1 MERKEYSVINNFFY
15 SIKKANMIDRV
26 FVILLVMQGFCWGEI
41 PIIVSYISKK
51 ILDLLSRQK
60 DWYDIIIVVSFGII
74 IMLALDLIQKKIEYS
89 TFLRKMNIKFF
100 LVRKRVEHNISTNYV
115 NLENKDYLDMMD
127 RARVASEEE
136 KDGFSA
142 VYNNIICLSRNILT
156 ISITISTVALIN
168 PIILILLFMF
178 SVCEYFVLEHTKKEN
193 KRKYTDAMTPMWR
206 KLGYLDGITNDFEYA
221 KDIRINSA
229 QSFLKEKSEEV
240 NKKAHII
247 TKNMYKRWI
256 RSETLMALFSMMQ
269 NVCIYAWV
277 IWAVI
282 YNNLSVGS
290 VVFYI
295 GITTLLNE
303 NIIQLFDVVADLQ
316 RVSIEINDYRYIEEI
331 DEMLVSE
338 NISNTKIDINNIELE
353 FKNVSFR
360 YPGQK
365 ENSISNLNLKI
376 NSGTKLAIVGG
387 NGAGKT
393 TLIKLLTRLYEP
405 SEGEILINGK
415 NIKSYPRD
423 LYFKMFSVIFQDKD
437 IFALSLQE
445 NVTLSDMTKSN
456 NRKVKKSLNDVGLAY
471 NSKIFQ
477 NSLDTQILKIFNKE
491 GIDLSGGQRQKIL
504 MARALYKEAPI
515 IILDEPT
522 AALDAI
528 SEDKLYKSFARVSNG
543 KMTLFIS
550 HRLASTRFC
559 DEIIFMDKGRIVEK
573 GTHNELIKRESR
585 YKEMFETQAQYYI
598 E

>member
-1 MERKEYSVINNFFY
+1 MDEDNCY
-15 SIKKANMIDRV
+15 
-26 FVILLVMQGFCWGEI
+26 
-41 PIIVSYISKK
+41 IVDMDTMK
-51 ILDLLSRQK
+51 ILDQCS
-60 DWYDIIIVVSFGII
+60 
-74 IMLALDLIQKKIEYS
+74 
-89 TFLRKMNIKFF
+89 
-100 LVRKRVEHNISTNYV
+100 
-115 NLENKDYLDMMD
+115 LEM
-127 RARVASEEE
+127 V
-136 KDGFSA
+136 
-142 VYNNIICLSRNILT
+142 
-156 ISITISTVALIN
+156 
-168 PIILILLFMF
+168 
-178 SVCEYFVLEHTKKEN
+178 
-193 KRKYTDAMTPMWR
+193 
-206 KLGYLDGITNDFEYA
+206 
-221 KDIRINSA
+221 
-229 QSFLKEKSEEV
+229 EKSD
-240 NKKAHII
+240 
-247 TKNMYKRWI
+247 
-256 RSETLMALFSMMQ
+256 
-269 NVCIYAWV
+269 
-277 IWAVI
+277 
-282 YNNLSVGS
+282 NN
-290 VVFYI
+290 
-295 GITTLLNE
+295 
-303 NIIQLFDVVADLQ
+303 
-316 RVSIEINDYRYIEEI
+316 
-331 DEMLVSE
+331 
-338 NISNTKIDINNIELE
+338 
-353 FKNVSFR
+353 KNVSFR